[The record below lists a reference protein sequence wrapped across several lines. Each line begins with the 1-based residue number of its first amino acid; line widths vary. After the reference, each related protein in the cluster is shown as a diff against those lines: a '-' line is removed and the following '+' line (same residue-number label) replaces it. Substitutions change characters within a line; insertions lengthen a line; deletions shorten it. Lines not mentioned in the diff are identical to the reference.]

1 MYLCMY
7 RDREVIVYLCI
18 YRDRGSYRVYLFM
31 YRDREVITYV
41 YIEIGEV
48 IECTYLCIEIGKL

>member
-1 MYLCMY
+1 MYLFMY

-31 YRDREVITYV
+31 YRDREVI
-41 YIEIGEV
+41 
-48 IECTYLCIEIGKL
+48 ECTYICIEIGKL